1 MKYFIYNIIMNNKLS
16 HTRQKVLKYNKKN
29 FTLYRGDCFEV
40 LKNIESNSID
50 CVITDPP
57 YFLSNGGITCKN
69 GKMVSVN
76 KGDWDIRKDF
86 EDLYNFNFRWIEE
99 SYRIL
104 KPGGTIWVSGTHH
117 NIFTIGSIF
126 DSLNDFRILNN
137 VTWVKKSPPP
147 NLSCRFFT
155 FSTETLLWVRKG
167 LKSKHTFNYDL
178 MKETNG
184 GKQMKDVWVI
194 GRPKKIEKIYGN
206 HPTQKPEELLERL
219 ILSSTNENDLILDMF
234 NGSGTTGVVSIRNKR
249 GYIGIESEN
258 DYYTITKK
266 RLNRELK

>member
-1 MKYFIYNIIMNNKLS
+1 M
-16 HTRQKVLKYNKKN
+16 
-29 FTLYRGDCFEV
+29 
-40 LKNIESNSID
+40 KNIESNSID

-86 EDLYNFNFRWIEE
+86 
-99 SYRIL
+99 
-104 KPGGTIWVSGTHH
+104 
-117 NIFTIGSIF
+117 
-126 DSLNDFRILNN
+126 
-137 VTWVKKSPPP
+137 
-147 NLSCRFFT
+147 
-155 FSTETLLWVRKG
+155 
-167 LKSKHTFNYDL
+167 
-178 MKETNG
+178 
-184 GKQMKDVWVI
+184 
-194 GRPKKIEKIYGN
+194 
-206 HPTQKPEELLERL
+206 EELLERL